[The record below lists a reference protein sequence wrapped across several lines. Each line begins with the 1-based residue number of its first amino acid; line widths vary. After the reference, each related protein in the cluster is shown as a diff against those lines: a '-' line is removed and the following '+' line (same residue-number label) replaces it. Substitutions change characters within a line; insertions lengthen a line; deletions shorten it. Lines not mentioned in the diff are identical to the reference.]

1 MRDIGAL
8 MRYGRH
14 AMRKLPDLAVKTE
27 SSCHL
32 AWSES
37 HGKNWILLRPRPSR
51 VGVEYLQYYQPVRRE
66 LFFITYLEETEGG
79 ARPERAPR
87 KDNEGKM
94 LRRFSIAYERKN
106 GEEFGHLT
114 YWDADGALFRP
125 SGAGIPFTKREL
137 RTLSRLLN
145 RAKESLK

>member
-8 MRYGRH
+8 IRYGRR
-14 AMRKLPDLAVKTE
+14 AMQKLPDLAVKTE

-32 AWSES
+32 AWSEK
-37 HGKNWILLRPRPSR
+37 HGANWILLRPRPCKI
-51 VGVEYLQYYQPVRRE
+51 GVEYRQYYHPVRRE
-66 LFFITYLEETEGG
+66 LFFITYLEKTKEG
-79 ARPERAPR
+79 ALPERAPR
-87 KDNEGKM
+87 QDEEDRT
-94 LRRFSIAYERKN
+94 LRRISIAYERRN

-114 YWDADGALFRP
+114 YWDSHKTLFRP

-137 RTLSRLLN
+137 RTLSSLTD